1 VAPSITTVVTYGV
14 LGLVGLRLVSG
25 ARVGFSS
32 AGRTTSLLVVRRIS
46 WRHLWP
52 IPIVLTAVLVAA
64 IALMSVPGLSWG
76 WWSALGGDGNPVFG
90 SSDAT
95 SGSALEWIIPI
106 AFVALLLPAL
116 PLFAMAEE
124 RMFRAGAEH
133 WSWGRRALKT
143 LSFGLIH
150 AVIGIPIGAAL
161 ALAIGGAYFMA
172 VYLRRF
178 AATGSST
185 DAVYESSA
193 AHTAYNATI
202 IVLVITVLAVDAG
215 VRAFA

>member
-1 VAPSITTVVTYGV
+1 MTTAVTYGV
-14 LGLVGLRLVSG
+14 LGLVGLRLVSS

-32 AGRTTSLLVVRRIS
+32 RGRSTSRLVVQRIS

-52 IPIVLTAVLVAA
+52 VPIVLTAVLAAA

-76 WWSALGGDGNPVFG
+76 WWTALGGEGNPVFG

-106 AFVALLLPAL
+106 VFVALLLPAL

-124 RMFRAGAEH
+124 RMFRAGAEQ
-133 WSWGRRALKT
+133 WSWGRRAAKT
-143 LSFGLIH
+143 LGFGLIH
-150 AVIGIPIGAAL
+150 TVIGIPIGAAL

-178 AATGSST
+178 AATGSRT
-185 DAVYESSA
+185 DAVYESTA

-202 IVLVITVLAVDAG
+202 IVFVIIALAATVAVP
-215 VRAFA
+215 

>member
-1 VAPSITTVVTYGV
+1 VAPSITTAVTYGV
-14 LGLVGLRLVSG
+14 LGLVGVRLVSG

-32 AGRTTSLLVVRRIS
+32 RGRSTSLLVVQRIS

-52 IPIVLTAVLVAA
+52 IPIVLTGVLTAAV
-64 IALMSVPGLSWG
+64 ALMSLPVLSWG
-76 WWSALGGDGNPVFG
+76 WWSALGGEGNPVFG

-106 AFVALLLPAL
+106 VFMALLLPAL

-143 LSFGLIH
+143 LGFGLIH

-161 ALAIGGAYFMA
+161 ALTIGGAYFMA

-178 AATGSST
+178 SATGSRT
-185 DAVYESSA
+185 DAVYESTA

-202 IVLVITVLAVDAG
+202 IVVVILALLATVAIG
-215 VRAFA
+215 

>member
-1 VAPSITTVVTYGV
+1 MAPSITTAVTFGV
-14 LGLVGLRLVSG
+14 LGLVGLRLVQG
-25 ARVGFSS
+25 ARLGVSHT
-32 AGRTTSLLVVRRIS
+32 GRTTSRLVVQRIS

-52 IPIVLTAVLVAA
+52 IPLVLTAVLAAA
-64 IALMSVPGLSWG
+64 IALMSLPVLSWG
-76 WWSALGGDGNPVFG
+76 WWTALGGDGNPVFG

-95 SGSALEWIIPI
+95 SGSALEWIVPTV
-106 AFVALLLPAL
+106 FMALLLPAL

-133 WSWGRRALKT
+133 WSWGRRVVKT
-143 LSFGLIH
+143 LSFGMIH

-161 ALAIGGAYFMA
+161 ALTIGGAYFMA

-178 AATGSST
+178 AATGSHT
-185 DAVYESSA
+185 DAVYESTA

-202 IVLVITVLAVDAG
+202 IVLVIIALLTTVAVG
-215 VRAFA
+215 

>member
-1 VAPSITTVVTYGV
+1 VAPSITTAVTYGV
-14 LGLVGLRLVSG
+14 LGLVGLRLVSS

-32 AGRTTSLLVVRRIS
+32 RGRSTSRLVVQRIS

-52 IPIVLTAVLVAA
+52 VPIVLTAVLAAA

-76 WWSALGGDGNPVFG
+76 WWTALGGEGNPVFG

-106 AFVALLLPAL
+106 VFVALLLPAL

-143 LSFGLIH
+143 LGFGLIH
-150 AVIGIPIGAAL
+150 AIIGIPIGAAL
-161 ALAIGGAYFMA
+161 ALTVGGAYFMA

-178 AATGSST
+178 AATGSPT
-185 DAVYESSA
+185 DAVYESTA
-193 AHTAYNATI
+193 AHTAYNACI
-202 IVLVITVLAVDAG
+202 IVFVIIALIATAAV
-215 VRAFA
+215 